1 MLVGTAVAATMLAI
15 AGVGC
20 SHKLDAGASS
30 SEVNAAPQEQ
40 KDPVISQVYPGDAN
54 GEGAF
59 VEVFNPLAK
68 AIPGISNY
76 AVQWAA
82 GDRDFTSTS
91 VMELKELGVVDDTL
105 LPGQHVLV
113 KIPAPQ
119 GVVGG
124 GSGGA
129 DSLPTA
135 AAGKVALVTT
145 RALAQGCIADG
156 GAECADKAKT
166 MDYVGWGSATFVPT
180 QPTENAPAK
189 SLAKNQALVRV
200 ANGCQNTTN
209 NATDFAAG
217 EPMGRD
223 IIAAPTPCPLPDGGT
238 PDAGAVDAGPPK
250 PFMIMNELKLR
261 EGASGK
267 FGFVEIS
274 CTAEESFKGRWFA
287 ALDADGV
294 ATRAVDLSPYKC
306 GKAPNPLFPT
316 LGFAL
321 IVTEGGTKSQ
331 AEETSI
337 ITLKPGAGTFEN
349 ATSFWLVNSAT
360 PIEQGKSYALTSAAG
375 AKYVPWVLDANVWF
389 DFVSIAPDAEAAKAS
404 FTGALLTVVTKT
416 PDGLSRPYPMSKDPP
431 YWVGGGLVDGEDALK
446 YDPAKTLEGTPADHA
461 LTPGTKNIVLPD
473 VDNGG
478 TEEEEGGDTAKPTT
492 PSKTT
497 NNPDSAK
504 IAESAASVCSMTS
517 GPRSS
522 GYGFLAAVA
531 VAVGAV
537 VARRKKR

>member
-20 SHKLDAGASS
+20 SHKLDTGASS
-30 SEVNAAPQEQ
+30 AEVNSAPQEK

-54 GEGAF
+54 GEGAY
-59 VEVFNPLAK
+59 VELFNPLGK
-68 AIPGISNY
+68 TLPGISNY

-82 GDRDFTSTS
+82 GDRDFASTS
-91 VMELKELGVVDDTL
+91 IKELRDLDVPNDAL
-105 LPGQHVLV
+105 LPGQHLLV
-113 KIPAPQ
+113 KIQAPQ
-119 GVVGG
+119 GVIGGG
-124 GSGGA
+124 GSGA

-135 AAGKVALVTT
+135 AAGKVTLVTT
-145 RALAQGCIADG
+145 QALAQGCVADG
-156 GAECADKAKT
+156 GAECADKGKT

-189 SLAKNQALVRV
+189 SLAKGQALVR
-200 ANGCQNTTN
+200 AAKGCQNTTN
-209 NATDFAAG
+209 NAADFAAG
-217 EPMGRD
+217 EPVALD
-223 IIAAPTPCPLPDGGT
+223 IDAAPTPCVQPDGGT
-238 PDAGAVDAGPPK
+238 ADAGAVDAGPPK

-294 ATRAVDLSPYKC
+294 ATRAVDLSPYAC

-337 ITLKPGAGTFEN
+337 ITLKAGSGTFEN

-360 PIEQGKSYALTSAAG
+360 PIEQGKSYALTSPAG
-375 AKYVPWVLDANVWF
+375 AKYVPWVLDAKVWF
-389 DFVSIAPDAEAAKAS
+389 DFVSIAPDAETAKAS
-404 FTGALLTVVTKT
+404 FTGALLTVITKT

-431 YWVGGGLVDGEDALK
+431 YWVGGGLVAGEDALE
-446 YDPAKTLEGTPADHA
+446 YDPTKTLDGTPADHA

-473 VDNGG
+473 VDNGD
-478 TEEEEGGDTAKPTT
+478 TEEEGGETAKPTT

-504 IAESAASVCSMTS
+504 IAESASSVCSMTS

-522 GYGFLAAVA
+522 GYGFLAALA
-531 VAVGAV
+531 VAIGAV